1 MMKKKQ
7 KAEKQYKRLREIH
20 QQLKVMSEQTKVA
33 MRNINSVKQTSKEVI
48 KSLRRVKILKID
60 MVPDKELQIKQL
72 KIPLGMKNILVEE
85 IQRKNNKNERT
96 VTNEIKTPRSPS
108 RYEKKIQGKKY
119 SNQKKMY
126 FKFKEKKLKN
136 QMQKRTKVL
145 KQMERPDKEKAEMVK
160 HNYTVKEVK
169 LNLESGL

>member
-7 KAEKQYKRLREIH
+7 KTERQYKHLREIH

-60 MVPDKELQIKQL
+60 MVPDEELQIKQL
-72 KIPLGMKNILVEE
+72 KIRLGMKNILVEE

-96 VTNEIKTPRSPS
+96 ATNEIKTPGSPS

-126 FKFKEKKLKN
+126 FKFKEKKLKM
-136 QMQKRTKVL
+136 MQKRTKVL

>member
-1 MMKKKQ
+1 M
-7 KAEKQYKRLREIH
+7 
-20 QQLKVMSEQTKVA
+20 
-33 MRNINSVKQTSKEVI
+33 
-48 KSLRRVKILKID
+48 
-60 MVPDKELQIKQL
+60 KELQL
-72 KIPLGMKNILVEE
+72 MKL
-85 IQRKNNKNERT
+85 
-96 VTNEIKTPRSPS
+96 KTPRSPS

-126 FKFKEKKLKN
+126 FKFKKKKLKN

>member
-1 MMKKKQ
+1 M
-7 KAEKQYKRLREIH
+7 
-20 QQLKVMSEQTKVA
+20 
-33 MRNINSVKQTSKEVI
+33 
-48 KSLRRVKILKID
+48 
-60 MVPDKELQIKQL
+60 
-72 KIPLGMKNILVEE
+72 EE

-96 VTNEIKTPRSPS
+96 ATNEIKTPRSPS